1 MTQTRSRFRRT
12 ALALAALALLTVTF
26 AGHAAAS
33 PARASRAVWIWEPET
48 FRLLDDVEYRS
59 KVIRFFR
66 ERHVDRV
73 YLYADEYK
81 GRNPLRDTPEL
92 YQSLVGELRG
102 KGIDVHALLGSY
114 YLKTETYV
122 LPENQKAARAML
134 RRVLHYNDTSK
145 SPERFTGAHFDVEP
159 HMLDAW
165 KTDRVALSVLFLERL
180 DEWMTIAS
188 KSGLEVSAAV
198 PFWLDRYEVEWRG
211 HLCRMNEHVQA
222 TLDVVV
228 LMDYRDKADGHD
240 GILRHAENELAWAAA
255 HGKKVV
261 IGLETGDS
269 EPTKVTF
276 LQEGNA
282 ALSREIANVEKALAG
297 NQAFAGFA
305 IHHLDTWM
313 KLRE

>member
-1 MTQTRSRFRRT
+1 M
-12 ALALAALALLTVTF
+12 
-26 AGHAAAS
+26 
-33 PARASRAVWIWEPET
+33 
-48 FRLLDDVEYRS
+48 
-59 KVIRFFR
+59 
-66 ERHVDRV
+66 
-73 YLYADEYK
+73 
-81 GRNPLRDTPEL
+81 
-92 YQSLVGELRG
+92 
-102 KGIDVHALLGSY
+102 
-114 YLKTETYV
+114 
-122 LPENQKAARAML
+122 
-134 RRVLHYNDTSK
+134 
-145 SPERFTGAHFDVEP
+145 
-159 HMLDAW
+159 
-165 KTDRVALSVLFLERL
+165 ALSVLFLERL
-180 DEWMTIAS
+180 DEWMTIANQ
-188 KSGLEVSAAV
+188 SGLEVSAAV

-211 HLCRMNEHVQA
+211 RLRKMNEHVQA

>member
-1 MTQTRSRFRRT
+1 M
-12 ALALAALALLTVTF
+12 ALAALTLLTLTLAF
-26 AGHAAAS
+26 PAAANS
-33 PARASRAVWIWEPET
+33 VRSSRSVWIWEPET
-48 FRLLDDVEYRS
+48 FRLLDDLEYRAT
-59 KVIRFFR
+59 VIRFLR
-66 ERHVDRV
+66 QRHVDRV

-81 GRNPLRDTPEL
+81 GRNPIRETPEL
-92 YQSLVGELRG
+92 YRSLVSELRG

-134 RRVLHYNDTSK
+134 RRVLAYNDASK

-165 KTDRVALSVLFLERL
+165 TTDRLELSVLFLERL
-180 DEWMTIAS
+180 DEWMTIAD

-211 HLCRMNEHVQA
+211 RLRGMNEHVQA
-222 TLDVVV
+222 TVDVIV
-228 LMDYRDKADGHD
+228 LMDYRDKADGRD
-240 GILRHAENELAWAAA
+240 GILRHAEDELRWAAA
-255 HGKKVV
+255 HDKRVV
-261 IGLETGDS
+261 IGLETGES
-269 EPTKVTF
+269 EPSKVTF
-276 LQEGNA
+276 RQEGNA
-282 ALSREIANVEKALAG
+282 ALSRELRKVEKALAG
-297 NQAFAGFA
+297 NRAFAGFA